1 MSLKCGIVGLPNV
14 GKSTLFNA
22 LTKAGIAAENY
33 PFCTIDPNVG
43 VVPVPD
49 ARLNVLAAIVQPQKI
64 IPAAVE
70 FVDIAGLVAGASRGE
85 GLGNQFLSHIRE
97 TDAIAH
103 VVRCFENADVA
114 HVTGKV
120 NPASDI
126 ETINTELAL
135 ADLETVSR
143 AMERNM
149 RTAKSGDKDALAR
162 HKVLETLKA
171 HLNQARPARSLGLS
185 SEEQALVREFGLLT
199 LKPAMYVANVDE
211 RGFVNNPLLEKVR
224 AVAQAEKSEVV
235 PVCAAMEAEIAELN
249 EADKADFLQDM
260 GLTEPGLD
268 RVVGV
273 GYKLLGLETYFT
285 AGPKEVRAWTIHK
298 GFTAPQAAGVIH
310 TDFEK
315 GFIRAEVVAYEDYVK
330 HRGEAGARDAGK
342 WRLEGKDY
350 VVREGDVMHFRFNV

>member
-49 ARLNVLAAIVQPQKI
+49 ARLDALAAIVHPQKL

-70 FVDIAGLVAGASRGE
+70 FVDIAGLVAGASKGD
-85 GLGNQFLSHIRE
+85 GLGNKFLSHIRE

-103 VVRCFENADVA
+103 VVRCFENADVV

-120 NPASDI
+120 NPLSDI

-135 ADLETVSR
+135 ADLEAVGR
-143 AMERNM
+143 ALERNA
-149 RTAKSGDKDALAR
+149 RVAKSGDKEAVAR
-162 HKVLETLKA
+162 QHVLETLKA
-171 HLNQARPARSLGLS
+171 HLDLAKPARALGLS
-185 SEEQALVREFGLLT
+185 PEEQALVYEFGLLT
-199 LKPAMYVANVDE
+199 LKPAMYIANVDE
-211 RGFVNNPLLEKVR
+211 HGFSNNPLLEKVR
-224 AVAQAEKSEVV
+224 EIAAAEKSEVV
-235 PVCAAMEAEIAELN
+235 AVCAAMEAEIAELDD
-249 EADKADFLQDM
+249 ADKAEFLKDM
-260 GLTEPGLD
+260 GLTEPGLN
-268 RVVGV
+268 RVTRVA
-273 GYKLLGLETYFT
+273 YRLLGLETYFT

-330 HRGEAGARDAGK
+330 YQGEVGAREAGK

-350 VVREGDVMHFRFNV
+350 LVKEGDVMHFRFNV

>member
-1 MSLKCGIVGLPNV
+1 MSLRCGIVGLPNV

-33 PFCTIDPNVG
+33 PFCTIDPNIG

-49 ARLNVLAAIVQPQKI
+49 ARLDALATIVHPQKL

-70 FVDIAGLVAGASRGE
+70 FVDIAGLVAGASKGE
-85 GLGNQFLSHIRE
+85 GLGNKFLSHIRE

-103 VVRCFENADVA
+103 VVRCFENGDVV

-120 NPASDI
+120 NPLSDI

-135 ADLETVSR
+135 ADLEAVGR
-143 AMERNM
+143 ALERNA
-149 RTAKSGDKDALAR
+149 RVAKSGEKEALAR
-162 HKVLETLKA
+162 QLVLETLKA
-171 HLNQARPARSLGLS
+171 HLDQAKPARALGLS
-185 SEEQALVREFGLLT
+185 PEEQALVYEFGLLT
-199 LKPAMYVANVDE
+199 LKPAMYIANVDE
-211 RGFVNNPLLEKVR
+211 HGFSNNPLLEKVR
-224 AVAQAEKSEVV
+224 EIAASEKSEVV
-235 PVCAAMEAEIAELN
+235 AVCAAMEAEIAELDD
-249 EADKADFLQDM
+249 ADKVEFLKDM
-260 GLTEPGLD
+260 GLTEPGLN
-268 RVVGV
+268 RVIRVA
-273 GYKLLGLETYFT
+273 YRLLGLETYFT

-315 GFIRAEVVAYEDYVK
+315 GFIRAEVVAYDDYVK
-330 HRGEAGARDAGK
+330 YQGEAGAREAGK

-350 VVREGDVMHFRFNV
+350 LVKEGDVMHFRFNV